1 MVTGGGGDSLFGPL
15 SVGLTDSRSRDGRGG
30 LVLTGGALL
39 TDDFLLPLE
48 LLAAES
54 ASPADSEGK
63 KEERRSPQ
71 VLDFWRGRWRGTG
84 GGASPLTKC
93 LLEDG
98 GLESITDFRLFLSR
112 GGEV

>member
-1 MVTGGGGDSLFGPL
+1 M
-15 SVGLTDSRSRDGRGG
+15 
-30 LVLTGGALL
+30 LTGGALL

-54 ASPADSEGK
+54 ASLAESEGK
-63 KEERRSPQ
+63 KDERRSPQ

-84 GGASPLTKC
+84 GGASPLTMC

-98 GLESITDFRLFLSR
+98 GLGSTPDFRRCLSR
-112 GGEV
+112 GGEA